1 MYQIRDNKTRKIIA
15 RFLTKKDA
23 EAFLRMK
30 KREDEERYE
39 MVKAGEKGKDG
50 EEA

>member
-23 EAFLRMK
+23 ESFLRLK
-30 KREDEERYE
+30 KREDEERFE
-39 MVKAGEKGKDG
+39 MVKAGEKDKKD
-50 EEA
+50 EK